1 MEEKSS
7 SLISMTLFIVT
18 SLAAR
23 RCCRGTA
30 RYTSSSHHKPPA
42 SLEEAISL
50 SPDQVETLRHNHF
63 SSSCSISYKNTG
75 GLHIIGGYGSRLIDV
90 NGNVYLDTRNNVAH
104 IGHGHPEIVDAV
116 TYVSE
121 TIVQHN
127 VMSNIIHYYHVQ
139 MNIIFH
145 QTIRSK

>member
-30 RYTSSSHHKPPA
+30 RYTTSSSHHKPPA

-121 TIVQHN
+121 TILL
-127 VMSNIIHYYHVQ
+127 
-139 MNIIFH
+139 
-145 QTIRSK
+145 